1 LSTLSA
7 KILYKMKKIILP
19 ILLFACFSNAQFN
32 YQSILKDNNGS
43 VIVNTSIT
51 YKISFIY
58 DSSSGSTVYSETHST
73 TTPVDGIINLV
84 IGSGTAISGTFSSID
99 WSRTLYIKRE
109 ADLTGSGTYTNFGTT
124 LLNSVPKSNF
134 AQKTSNFTVS
144 STTVGIGTG
153 TNTLADYTISIGPAS
168 LPNNSSGSNI
178 AIGYEA
184 LYLNTSGA
192 DNVATGKQ
200 TLKNATSSLNTGIG
214 NFALY
219 DVTTGGGNTAI
230 GRSAGINNQT
240 GSNNTYLGY
249 GAKTASSVNTTNST
263 AIGAMSTVTT
273 SNTIQLGDT
282 NITLVNTSGTVSAS
296 AFVGDGSGLTNL
308 SVSGPIYK
316 SSMVEQDSSSASTDS
331 QIDLPGMSFR
341 WNSGK
346 LEIKSESGN
355 SPQAMTFYFSYHTN
369 SSDTVNFLPDTV
381 SFNSN
386 SWSPVDCSWCSSGSP
401 NLPLIT
407 GSYAVY
413 EFDFSVYPVN
423 PSGNHFGRTYNIK
436 IFLGGWL
443 GVHMRAY
450 YQ

>member
-1 LSTLSA
+1 
-7 KILYKMKKIILP
+7 MKKIIFL
-19 ILLFACFSNAQFN
+19 ILLFAYFSNAQFN

-58 DSSSGSTVYSETHST
+58 DSTSGSTVYIETHST
-73 TTPVDGIINLV
+73 TTPADGTINLL

-109 ADLTGSGTYTNFGTT
+109 VDLTGSGTYTNFGTT

-153 TNTLADYTISIGPAS
+153 TNTLADYTISIGSSS

-192 DNVATGKQ
+192 DNVAIGKQ
-200 TLKNATSSLNTGIG
+200 AIKNATSSLNTGLG

-219 DVTTGGGNTAI
+219 DITTGGGNTAI

-263 AIGAMSTVTT
+263 AIGANATVTT
-273 SNTIQLGDT
+273 SNTIQLGDS
-282 NITLVNTSGTVSAS
+282 NVTLVKTSGTVSAS

-308 SVSGPIYK
+308 SVSGPTYK
-316 SSMVEQDSSSASTDS
+316 SSVVLQSSATAAADS

-346 LEIKSESGN
+346 LEIKGESGN

-369 SSDTVNFLPDTV
+369 SGNTVNFRPDSV

-401 NLPLIT
+401 NLPTIT
-407 GSYAVY
+407 GYYAVY
-413 EFDFSVYPVN
+413 EFDFSVYPLN
-423 PSGNHFGRTYNIK
+423 TSGKHYGRTYNIK
-436 IFLGGWL
+436 ILLGGWG
-443 GVHMRAY
+443 GVHMRAF

>member
-1 LSTLSA
+1 
-7 KILYKMKKIILP
+7 MKKIILP

-153 TNTLADYTISIGPAS
+153 TNTLADYTISIGPSS

-192 DNVATGKQ
+192 DNVAAGKQ

-308 SVSGPIYK
+308 SVSGPTYK
-316 SSMVEQDSSSASTDS
+316 SSMVLQDSSSAAADS
-331 QIDLPGMSFR
+331 QIDLPGLSFR
-341 WNSGK
+341 WKENSSGVGK
-346 LEIKSESGN
+346 LEVRAESGN
-355 SPQAMTFYFSYHTN
+355 APQALIFYFSYHTN
-369 SSDTVNFLPDTV
+369 GNDTINFRPDTT
-381 SFNSN
+381 SASSS
-386 SWSPVDCSWCSSGSP
+386 SWNAVDDSWGTT
-401 NLPLIT
+401 LPSIT
-407 GSYAVY
+407 GYYAVY
-413 EFDFSVYPVN
+413 EFDFSVYPIN
-423 PSGNHFGRTYNIK
+423 TSGNHFGRTYNVK
-436 IFLGGWL
+436 LFLGGWG
-443 GVHMRAY
+443 GVHMRAF